1 MRREFP
7 KAVKV
12 AVVKRAT
19 RDGVVYC
26 EKCGA
31 LAKKWQIDHVIA
43 DALGGEP
50 VIGNAELICEP
61 CYSVK
66 NPQDT
71 TAAAKAKRREARALG
86 VKPAPKAKIQ
96 SAGFTPAEPQR
107 KASKPS
113 ERVEQIRALGPVGI
127 ARRFA
132 NG

>member
-7 KAVKV
+7 KAIKV

-31 LAKKWQIDHVIA
+31 QAKKWQIDHVIA

-86 VKPAPKAKIQ
+86 VKKAPTLK

-107 KASKPS
+107 KASRPIEKLA
-113 ERVEQIRALGPVGI
+113 ALP
-127 ARRFA
+127 RRSLYA
-132 NG
+132 EG